1 MTKDTNLKKMFIIT
15 ILFFIFLVFMIW
27 VSFRNEKK
35 MTVIIPEETIKIK
48 EPVKV
53 DYKKYDNTDKGK

>member
-27 VSFRNEKK
+27 VSFRTEK
-35 MTVIIPEETIKIK
+35 TVIIPEMIKIK
-48 EPVKV
+48 QPVV
-53 DYKKYDNTDKGK
+53 DYKVYDNSKGK